1 MRIFFYRISV
11 IKKAF
16 EKIDLCREKYCRNNQ
31 QMGVVP
37 VGTLSVGCIDT
48 DDTGNWVN
56 DILIN
61 VDMNNAWW

>member
-1 MRIFFYRISV
+1 M
-11 IKKAF
+11 
-16 EKIDLCREKYCRNNQ
+16 D
-31 QMGVVP
+31 VVP

-56 DILIN
+56 DILIV